1 MRGSLSPS
9 RTGVGY
15 RTMADTLLPRG
26 ETYADVY
33 ARFRWAVP
41 ALYNIA
47 VDVCDRHAAD
57 RSRVALVYEDD
68 AGRVSEHTFAEFRA
82 RSNQLARVVAGL
94 GIARGDR
101 IGIVLPQSPE
111 TAGAPLAAYQLGAV
125 AAPRSTR
132 SCPVAL
138 EYLLR
143 DAGARGVV
151 TDAENLERVL
161 AFAKRLPELTR
172 VISVYRAHADGVVE
186 YARALDGI
194 PDSSN

>member
-68 AGRVSEHTFAEFRA
+68 AGRVSEHTFAEFR
-82 RSNQLARVVAGL
+82 SEEHTSEL
-94 GIARGDR
+94 
-101 IGIVLPQSPE
+101 QS
-111 TAGAPLAAYQLGAV
+111 LRHLV
-125 AAPRSTR
+125 CR
-132 SCPVAL
+132 
-138 EYLLR
+138 LL
-143 DAGARGVV
+143 
-151 TDAENLERVL
+151 
-161 AFAKRLPELTR
+161 
-172 VISVYRAHADGVVE
+172 
-186 YARALDGI
+186 
-194 PDSSN
+194 